1 MVVLFLILGGTF
13 HTVFH
18 SGYTLT
24 FKKDLEFKHKSYL
37 ELAVCPVGT
46 EVFWRQL
53 VITTVLQT
61 VRSDPLRASETLP
74 ILTAWLLSSG
84 MDGAVVHV
92 RIHPV
97 WTNVC
102 FLLRNRL
109 KIKTLNEHW
118 EDLCSVLTT
127 HPNLR
132 KLDLS
137 GSVLSKEAMKTLCVK
152 LRQPACKIQ
161 NLMWGFP
168 DPVHPFVWL
177 CHGSPLLPTD
187 L

>member
-1 MVVLFLILGGTF
+1 MLQSIESQRVGHDLATEQQQMVVLFLILGGTF

-74 ILTAWLLSSG
+74 ILTA
-84 MDGAVVHV
+84 
-92 RIHPV
+92 
-97 WTNVC
+97 
-102 FLLRNRL
+102 
-109 KIKTLNEHW
+109 
-118 EDLCSVLTT
+118 
-127 HPNLR
+127 
-132 KLDLS
+132 
-137 GSVLSKEAMKTLCVK
+137 
-152 LRQPACKIQ
+152 
-161 NLMWGFP
+161 
-168 DPVHPFVWL
+168 
-177 CHGSPLLPTD
+177 
-187 L
+187 

>member
-1 MVVLFLILGGTF
+1 MT
-13 HTVFH
+13 
-18 SGYTLT
+18 TL
-24 FKKDLEFKHKSYL
+24 
-37 ELAVCPVGT
+37 
-46 EVFWRQL
+46 
-53 VITTVLQT
+53 LQT
-61 VRSDPLRASETLP
+61 MRSDPLRASETLP

-84 MDGAVVHV
+84 MDHAVAHV

-109 KIKTLNEHW
+109 KIKTLDEHW
-118 EDLCSVLTT
+118 EDLCSVLGT

-132 KLDLS
+132 ELDLS

-168 DPVHPFVWL
+168 DPVPPPSCGCVAA
-177 CHGSPLLPTD
+177 LLSYLLIFRTYLQGIRAVEGAGTKFPKVQVGNV
-187 L
+187 